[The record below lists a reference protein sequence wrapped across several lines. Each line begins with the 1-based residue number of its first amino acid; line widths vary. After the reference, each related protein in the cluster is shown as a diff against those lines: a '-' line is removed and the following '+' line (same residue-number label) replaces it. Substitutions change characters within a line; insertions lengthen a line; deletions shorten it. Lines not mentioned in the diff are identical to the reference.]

1 MTKKQSSAV
10 AKRKAFSVAQEAET
24 RRFCAVLDFFDA
36 HCAHMDFIHANE
48 DKELNASKA
57 AKVAALVDV
66 EEDTLDELVAAHIA
80 FRQACE
86 MRPAAPSPAA
96 PARRKK
102 KGK

>member
-1 MTKKQSSAV
+1 MTKKQSSSI
-10 AKRKAFSVAQEAET
+10 AKRKAFEVARDAET
-24 RRFCAVLDFFDA
+24 RRFCAILEFQDA
-36 HCAHMDFIHANE
+36 HFAHVDFVDEHDDE
-48 DKELNASKA
+48 DLNAAKA

-66 EEDTLDELVAAHIA
+66 EEDALDELVAAHIA

-86 MRPAAPSPAA
+86 MRPPAVSPAA

>member
-1 MTKKQSSAV
+1 MTEASSV
-10 AKRKAFSVAQEAET
+10 AKRKAFEAARDAEN
-24 RRFCAVLDFFDA
+24 RRFCAVIAFFDA
-36 HCAHMDFIHANE
+36 HCAHMDLVHANE
-48 DKELNASKA
+48 DENLSVAKA
-57 AKVAALVDV
+57 LKIAALVDV
-66 EEDTLDELVAAHIA
+66 EEDTLDELVAAHAA